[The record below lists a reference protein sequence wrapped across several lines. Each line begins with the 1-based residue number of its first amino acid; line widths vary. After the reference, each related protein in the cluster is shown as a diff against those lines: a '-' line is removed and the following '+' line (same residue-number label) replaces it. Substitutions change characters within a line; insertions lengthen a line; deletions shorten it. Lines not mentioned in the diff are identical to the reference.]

1 MLDTMTLT
9 KVVGSL
15 CGALLVFLLGN
26 WVAEEVYH
34 MGGIRAKKSRN
45 HTELFFK
52 NLKVPISIKNNKNFE
67 IKIRTLAKQKWG
79 VESEE
84 FGEHAKQGF
93 YTEQVGEYLSMLS
106 DIVYKIDNEIEYDL
120 NKIDRNEIPKLRRDL
135 GIVFQDFQLLSDRTV
150 NENLKFVLK
159 ATGWTKKEEISK
171 RINDVLASVHLENYN
186 NKMPH
191 ELSGGE
197 KQRAAIARSLL
208 NNPKVI
214 LADEPTGSLDPKKS
228 EKIIELLKEINEKGT
243 TVVIATHDYE
253 IIKKFNARIIKC
265 SEKKLQEI
273 GYHIK
278 TSILDTNKITNIPQ
292 HRERIYIV
300 GFRDKEKYDKFNFD
314 FVEQEPGK
322 ICDMLEENVNDKYYY
337 TNRFKVFKEIEKG
350 ITKNI
355 SENVLYQYTCLI
367 K

>member
-1 MLDTMTLT
+1 MNKPIILLEGVNLCQDERLLFDNINLSIN
-9 KVVGSL
+9 KGDFIYLVGETGSGKSSL
-15 CGALLVFLLGN
+15 V
-26 WVAEEVYH
+26 
-34 MGGIRAKKSRN
+34 KS
-45 HTELFFK
+45 LYA
-52 NLKVPISIKNNKNFE
+52 E
-67 IKIRTLAKQKWG
+67 IKISAG
-79 VESEE
+79 NIFV
-84 FGEHAKQGF
+84 A
-93 YTEQVGEYLSMLS
+93 
-106 DIVYKIDNEIEYDL
+106 NYDL

-273 GYHIK
+273 
-278 TSILDTNKITNIPQ
+278 SIDEL
-292 HRERIYIV
+292 
-300 GFRDKEKYDKFNFD
+300 
-314 FVEQEPGK
+314 
-322 ICDMLEENVNDKYYY
+322 
-337 TNRFKVFKEIEKG
+337 
-350 ITKNI
+350 
-355 SENVLYQYTCLI
+355 
-367 K
+367 

>member
-1 MLDTMTLT
+1 MNKPIILLEGINLYQDERLLFDNINLSIN
-9 KVVGSL
+9 KGDFIYLVGETGSGKSSL
-15 CGALLVFLLGN
+15 V
-26 WVAEEVYH
+26 
-34 MGGIRAKKSRN
+34 KS
-45 HTELFFK
+45 LYA
-52 NLKVPISIKNNKNFE
+52 E
-67 IKIRTLAKQKWG
+67 IKISAG
-79 VESEE
+79 NIFV
-84 FGEHAKQGF
+84 A
-93 YTEQVGEYLSMLS
+93 
-106 DIVYKIDNEIEYDL
+106 NYDL

-273 GYHIK
+273 
-278 TSILDTNKITNIPQ
+278 SIDEL
-292 HRERIYIV
+292 
-300 GFRDKEKYDKFNFD
+300 
-314 FVEQEPGK
+314 
-322 ICDMLEENVNDKYYY
+322 
-337 TNRFKVFKEIEKG
+337 
-350 ITKNI
+350 
-355 SENVLYQYTCLI
+355 
-367 K
+367 

>member
-1 MLDTMTLT
+1 MEKFTNTFQKMNKPIILLEGVNLYQDERLLFDNINLSIN
-9 KVVGSL
+9 KGDFIYLVGETGSGKSSL
-15 CGALLVFLLGN
+15 V
-26 WVAEEVYH
+26 
-34 MGGIRAKKSRN
+34 KS
-45 HTELFFK
+45 LYA
-52 NLKVPISIKNNKNFE
+52 E
-67 IKIRTLAKQKWG
+67 IKISAG
-79 VESEE
+79 NIFV
-84 FGEHAKQGF
+84 A
-93 YTEQVGEYLSMLS
+93 
-106 DIVYKIDNEIEYDL
+106 NYDL

-197 KQRAAIARSLL
+197 KQRASIARSLL

-273 GYHIK
+273 
-278 TSILDTNKITNIPQ
+278 SIDELWA
-292 HRERIYIV
+292 H
-300 GFRDKEKYDKFNFD
+300 
-314 FVEQEPGK
+314 
-322 ICDMLEENVNDKYYY
+322 L
-337 TNRFKVFKEIEKG
+337 
-350 ITKNI
+350 
-355 SENVLYQYTCLI
+355 
-367 K
+367 

>member
-1 MLDTMTLT
+1 MNKPIILLEGVNLYQDERLLFDNINLSIN
-9 KVVGSL
+9 KGDFIYLVGETGSGKSSL
-15 CGALLVFLLGN
+15 V
-26 WVAEEVYH
+26 
-34 MGGIRAKKSRN
+34 KS
-45 HTELFFK
+45 LYA
-52 NLKVPISIKNNKNFE
+52 E
-67 IKIRTLAKQKWG
+67 IKISAG
-79 VESEE
+79 NIFV
-84 FGEHAKQGF
+84 A
-93 YTEQVGEYLSMLS
+93 
-106 DIVYKIDNEIEYDL
+106 NYDL

-171 RINDVLASVHLENYN
+171 RINDVLVSVHLENYN

-273 GYHIK
+273 
-278 TSILDTNKITNIPQ
+278 SIDEL
-292 HRERIYIV
+292 
-300 GFRDKEKYDKFNFD
+300 
-314 FVEQEPGK
+314 
-322 ICDMLEENVNDKYYY
+322 
-337 TNRFKVFKEIEKG
+337 
-350 ITKNI
+350 
-355 SENVLYQYTCLI
+355 
-367 K
+367 

>member
-1 MLDTMTLT
+1 MNKPIILLECVNLYQDERLLFDNINLSIN
-9 KVVGSL
+9 KGDFIYLVGETGSGKSSL
-15 CGALLVFLLGN
+15 V
-26 WVAEEVYH
+26 
-34 MGGIRAKKSRN
+34 KS
-45 HTELFFK
+45 LYA
-52 NLKVPISIKNNKNFE
+52 E
-67 IKIRTLAKQKWG
+67 IKISAG
-79 VESEE
+79 NIFV
-84 FGEHAKQGF
+84 A
-93 YTEQVGEYLSMLS
+93 
-106 DIVYKIDNEIEYDL
+106 NYDL

-273 GYHIK
+273 
-278 TSILDTNKITNIPQ
+278 SIDEL
-292 HRERIYIV
+292 
-300 GFRDKEKYDKFNFD
+300 
-314 FVEQEPGK
+314 
-322 ICDMLEENVNDKYYY
+322 
-337 TNRFKVFKEIEKG
+337 
-350 ITKNI
+350 
-355 SENVLYQYTCLI
+355 
-367 K
+367 

>member
-1 MLDTMTLT
+1 MNKPIILLEGVNLYQDERLLFDNINLSIN
-9 KVVGSL
+9 KGDFIYLVGETGSGKSSL
-15 CGALLVFLLGN
+15 V
-26 WVAEEVYH
+26 
-34 MGGIRAKKSRN
+34 KS
-45 HTELFFK
+45 LYA
-52 NLKVPISIKNNKNFE
+52 E
-67 IKIRTLAKQKWG
+67 IKISAG
-79 VESEE
+79 NIFV
-84 FGEHAKQGF
+84 A
-93 YTEQVGEYLSMLS
+93 
-106 DIVYKIDNEIEYDL
+106 NYDL

-159 ATGWTKKEEISK
+159 ATGWTKKEDISK

-273 GYHIK
+273 
-278 TSILDTNKITNIPQ
+278 SIDEL
-292 HRERIYIV
+292 
-300 GFRDKEKYDKFNFD
+300 
-314 FVEQEPGK
+314 
-322 ICDMLEENVNDKYYY
+322 
-337 TNRFKVFKEIEKG
+337 
-350 ITKNI
+350 
-355 SENVLYQYTCLI
+355 
-367 K
+367 

>member
-1 MLDTMTLT
+1 MEKFTNTFQKMNKPIILLEGVNLYQDERLLFDNINLSIN
-9 KVVGSL
+9 KGDFIYLVGETGSGKSSL
-15 CGALLVFLLGN
+15 V
-26 WVAEEVYH
+26 
-34 MGGIRAKKSRN
+34 KS
-45 HTELFFK
+45 LYA
-52 NLKVPISIKNNKNFE
+52 E
-67 IKIRTLAKQKWG
+67 IKISAG
-79 VESEE
+79 NIFV
-84 FGEHAKQGF
+84 A
-93 YTEQVGEYLSMLS
+93 
-106 DIVYKIDNEIEYDL
+106 NYDL
-120 NKIDRNEIPKLRRDL
+120 NKIDINEIPKLRRDL

-197 KQRAAIARSLL
+197 KQRAAIARSLV

-273 GYHIK
+273 
-278 TSILDTNKITNIPQ
+278 SIDEL
-292 HRERIYIV
+292 
-300 GFRDKEKYDKFNFD
+300 
-314 FVEQEPGK
+314 
-322 ICDMLEENVNDKYYY
+322 
-337 TNRFKVFKEIEKG
+337 
-350 ITKNI
+350 
-355 SENVLYQYTCLI
+355 
-367 K
+367 

>member
-1 MLDTMTLT
+1 MNKHIILLEGVNLYQDERLLFDNINLSIN
-9 KVVGSL
+9 KGDFIYLVGETGSGKSSL
-15 CGALLVFLLGN
+15 V
-26 WVAEEVYH
+26 
-34 MGGIRAKKSRN
+34 KS
-45 HTELFFK
+45 LYA
-52 NLKVPISIKNNKNFE
+52 E
-67 IKIRTLAKQKWG
+67 IKISAG
-79 VESEE
+79 NIFV
-84 FGEHAKQGF
+84 A
-93 YTEQVGEYLSMLS
+93 
-106 DIVYKIDNEIEYDL
+106 NYDL

-228 EKIIELLKEINEKGT
+228 EKIIELLKEINEEGT

-273 GYHIK
+273 
-278 TSILDTNKITNIPQ
+278 SIDEL
-292 HRERIYIV
+292 
-300 GFRDKEKYDKFNFD
+300 
-314 FVEQEPGK
+314 
-322 ICDMLEENVNDKYYY
+322 
-337 TNRFKVFKEIEKG
+337 
-350 ITKNI
+350 
-355 SENVLYQYTCLI
+355 
-367 K
+367 

>member
-1 MLDTMTLT
+1 MVDGNTNTILNNVSLDIDRGE
-9 KVVGSL
+9 VVGLVGQTGSGKSSL
-15 CGALLVFLLGN
+15 V
-26 WVAEEVYH
+26 
-34 MGGIRAKKSRN
+34 KS
-45 HTELFFK
+45 LYA
-52 NLKVPISIKNNKNFE
+52 E
-67 IKIRTLAKQKWG
+67 IKISAG
-79 VESEE
+79 NIFV
-84 FGEHAKQGF
+84 AN
-93 YTEQVGEYLSMLS
+93 Y
-106 DIVYKIDNEIEYDL
+106 NL

-171 RINDVLASVHLENYN
+171 RINDVLASVHLKNYN

-273 GYHIK
+273 
-278 TSILDTNKITNIPQ
+278 SIDEL
-292 HRERIYIV
+292 
-300 GFRDKEKYDKFNFD
+300 
-314 FVEQEPGK
+314 
-322 ICDMLEENVNDKYYY
+322 
-337 TNRFKVFKEIEKG
+337 
-350 ITKNI
+350 
-355 SENVLYQYTCLI
+355 
-367 K
+367 

>member
-1 MLDTMTLT
+1 MEKFTNTFQKMNKPIILLEGVNLYQDERLLFDNINLSIN
-9 KVVGSL
+9 KGDFIYLVGETGSGKSSL
-15 CGALLVFLLGN
+15 V
-26 WVAEEVYH
+26 
-34 MGGIRAKKSRN
+34 KS
-45 HTELFFK
+45 LYA
-52 NLKVPISIKNNKNFE
+52 E
-67 IKIRTLAKQKWG
+67 IKISAG
-79 VESEE
+79 NIFV
-84 FGEHAKQGF
+84 A
-93 YTEQVGEYLSMLS
+93 
-106 DIVYKIDNEIEYDL
+106 NCDL

-273 GYHIK
+273 
-278 TSILDTNKITNIPQ
+278 SIDELWA
-292 HRERIYIV
+292 H
-300 GFRDKEKYDKFNFD
+300 
-314 FVEQEPGK
+314 
-322 ICDMLEENVNDKYYY
+322 L
-337 TNRFKVFKEIEKG
+337 
-350 ITKNI
+350 
-355 SENVLYQYTCLI
+355 
-367 K
+367 

>member
-1 MLDTMTLT
+1 MNKPIILLEGVNLYQDERLLFDNINLSIN
-9 KVVGSL
+9 KGDFIYLVGETGSGKSSL
-15 CGALLVFLLGN
+15 V
-26 WVAEEVYH
+26 
-34 MGGIRAKKSRN
+34 KS
-45 HTELFFK
+45 LYA
-52 NLKVPISIKNNKNFE
+52 E
-67 IKIRTLAKQKWG
+67 IKISAG
-79 VESEE
+79 NIFV
-84 FGEHAKQGF
+84 A
-93 YTEQVGEYLSMLS
+93 
-106 DIVYKIDNEIEYDL
+106 NYDL

-214 LADEPTGSLDPKKS
+214 LADEPTGSIDPKKS

-273 GYHIK
+273 
-278 TSILDTNKITNIPQ
+278 SIDEL
-292 HRERIYIV
+292 
-300 GFRDKEKYDKFNFD
+300 
-314 FVEQEPGK
+314 
-322 ICDMLEENVNDKYYY
+322 
-337 TNRFKVFKEIEKG
+337 
-350 ITKNI
+350 
-355 SENVLYQYTCLI
+355 
-367 K
+367 

>member
-1 MLDTMTLT
+1 LGKFTNTFQKMNKPIILLEGVNLYQDERLLFDNINLSIN
-9 KVVGSL
+9 KGDFIYLVGETGSGKSSL
-15 CGALLVFLLGN
+15 V
-26 WVAEEVYH
+26 
-34 MGGIRAKKSRN
+34 KS
-45 HTELFFK
+45 LYA
-52 NLKVPISIKNNKNFE
+52 E
-67 IKIRTLAKQKWG
+67 IKISAG
-79 VESEE
+79 NIFV
-84 FGEHAKQGF
+84 A
-93 YTEQVGEYLSMLS
+93 
-106 DIVYKIDNEIEYDL
+106 NYDL

-273 GYHIK
+273 
-278 TSILDTNKITNIPQ
+278 SIDEL
-292 HRERIYIV
+292 
-300 GFRDKEKYDKFNFD
+300 
-314 FVEQEPGK
+314 
-322 ICDMLEENVNDKYYY
+322 
-337 TNRFKVFKEIEKG
+337 
-350 ITKNI
+350 
-355 SENVLYQYTCLI
+355 
-367 K
+367 

>member
-1 MLDTMTLT
+1 MEKFTNTFQKMNKSIILLEGVNLYQDERLLFDNINLSIN
-9 KVVGSL
+9 KGDFIYLVGETGSGKSSL
-15 CGALLVFLLGN
+15 V
-26 WVAEEVYH
+26 
-34 MGGIRAKKSRN
+34 KS
-45 HTELFFK
+45 LYA
-52 NLKVPISIKNNKNFE
+52 E
-67 IKIRTLAKQKWG
+67 IKISAG
-79 VESEE
+79 NIFV
-84 FGEHAKQGF
+84 A
-93 YTEQVGEYLSMLS
+93 
-106 DIVYKIDNEIEYDL
+106 NYDL

-273 GYHIK
+273 
-278 TSILDTNKITNIPQ
+278 SIDEL
-292 HRERIYIV
+292 
-300 GFRDKEKYDKFNFD
+300 
-314 FVEQEPGK
+314 
-322 ICDMLEENVNDKYYY
+322 
-337 TNRFKVFKEIEKG
+337 
-350 ITKNI
+350 
-355 SENVLYQYTCLI
+355 
-367 K
+367 

>member
-1 MLDTMTLT
+1 MN
-9 KVVGSL
+9 KPII
-15 CGALLVFLLGN
+15 LLEGVNLYQDERLLFDN
-26 WVAEEVYH
+26 
-34 MGGIRAKKSRN
+34 I
-45 HTELFFK
+45 
-52 NLKVPISIKNNKNFE
+52 NLSINKGDF
-67 IKIRTLAKQKWG
+67 IYL
-79 VESEE
+79 
-84 FGEHAKQGF
+84 
-93 YTEQVGEYLSMLS
+93 VGETGSGKSSLVKSLYA
-106 DIVYKIDNEIEYDL
+106 EINISAGNIFVANYDL

-150 NENLKFVLK
+150 YENLKFVLK

-186 NKMPH
+186 DKMPH

-228 EKIIELLKEINEKGT
+228 EKIIELLKEINVKGT

-273 GYHIK
+273 
-278 TSILDTNKITNIPQ
+278 SIDEL
-292 HRERIYIV
+292 
-300 GFRDKEKYDKFNFD
+300 
-314 FVEQEPGK
+314 
-322 ICDMLEENVNDKYYY
+322 
-337 TNRFKVFKEIEKG
+337 
-350 ITKNI
+350 
-355 SENVLYQYTCLI
+355 
-367 K
+367 